1 MIAPSRQVLLD
12 CLFLGTGER
21 DVFGAT
27 DSDNGYSTRKAWLA
41 TRPSLPPLLFLA
53 GFTWLGDAL
62 AIEVLCGSSLEMAH
76 LAFICGFGI
85 AAIAFGILASG
96 GTMGGCVALG
106 IALGCALGAS
116 HTCAVMSGQAQLLA
130 TKAPLVVCAVQDSRP
145 ASYGSTFLARAENG
159 ALVRIVDTRG
169 ERTLVGDRFNA
180 TATWKA
186 PTGVSARESWRKGIS
201 AVSVS
206 ARLEVFDQD
215 LVFQPLYTLR
225 RKAIQQIKERSE
237 DLAAFTGIECDEA
250 AMMLSAIVL
259 GYAAD
264 LYDSELYQTVKVD
277 GLAHLVAVSGAHLAI
292 VCGLL
297 GAALRRASL
306 PRSIAICMQVLFLGG
321 YLVLTGAPTSAIR
334 AAIMAL
340 LGFGAYFEARRSYA
354 LGGLSC
360 CIVGMLAL
368 DPAAAFSLSLLLS
381 VGATAGII
389 LFSGYFTNAIYAL
402 FHVPSGLAVDSM
414 ALTLAATLFTAVPSA
429 LLFSQI
435 SLIAPISNVIITP
448 AFPIICLGGLL
459 CVVSDAL
466 IGGVFAFPL
475 DLLLAVSQ
483 LLCAGLRVLA
493 DIPHAACPVYLSEAL
508 AIPLAVLPAALLWF
522 CWPYP
527 SARSACSALGI
538 VLGVACALGA
548 TTCMRPDS
556 ITMLDIGQGDAI
568 LVQSAG
574 RALLIDTGT
583 EDALL
588 MRGLAA
594 CGVQDL
600 DAVLIT
606 HPDDDHCGS
615 LAALRGTV
623 GVGEVLVAD
632 DLLGEE
638 ESHCAT
644 LREEAYKLVGED
656 ALVGLEVGDTIVCGR
671 MRMLVVGPDAYH
683 DSGGNADSLVI
694 VLEYDA
700 EGDGSADVTGLF
712 CGDAESEQI
721 GRYIDDGRIGD
732 VDIYKVGHHGSR
744 AAVDEHMLKVLNPE
758 VSLVSVGAYNR
769 YGHPAPETVELL
781 QREGSR
787 VYRTDEQGAITCILQ
802 KDGIHIQTQR

>member
-27 DSDNGYSTRKAWLA
+27 DSDDGYSTRKAWLA

-292 VCGLL
+292 VCGFLFLAIGGAQRLGLNALIVCMVMGMAIANLSAEADAVLECVEPIAAPVFILFFVASGAGLPVNLLRSVGIIGLVYILARYMGKILGTLL
-297 GAALRRASL
+297 GGALTGTDRRQCLHLGPCLL
-306 PRSIAICMQVLFLGG
+306 PQAGIAIG
-321 YLVLTGAPTSAIR
+321 
-334 AAIMAL
+334 
-340 LGFGAYFEARRSYA
+340 
-354 LGGLSC
+354 
-360 CIVGMLAL
+360 
-368 DPAAAFSLSLLLS
+368 
-381 VGATAGII
+381 
-389 LFSGYFTNAIYAL
+389 
-402 FHVPSGLAVDSM
+402 
-414 ALTLAATLFTAVPSA
+414 LTLAAGS
-429 LLFSQI
+429 
-435 SLIAPISNVIITP
+435 
-448 AFPIICLGGLL
+448 
-459 CVVSDAL
+459 
-466 IGGVFAFPL
+466 
-475 DLLLAVSQ
+475 
-483 LLCAGLRVLA
+483 
-493 DIPHAACPVYLSEAL
+493 
-508 AIPLAVLPAALLWF
+508 VLPKHASNIRA
-522 CWPYP
+522 
-527 SARSACSALGI
+527 I
-538 VLGVACALGA
+538 VL
-548 TTCMRPDS
+548 
-556 ITMLDIGQGDAI
+556 
-568 LVQSAG
+568 
-574 RALLIDTGT
+574 TGT
-583 EDALL
+583 
-588 MRGLAA
+588 
-594 CGVQDL
+594 
-600 DAVLIT
+600 LI
-606 HPDDDHCGS
+606 C
-615 LAALRGTV
+615 
-623 GVGEVLVAD
+623 E
-632 DLLGEE
+632 
-638 ESHCAT
+638 
-644 LREEAYKLVGED
+644 LVGP
-656 ALVGLEVGDTIVCGR
+656 AVTRL
-671 MRMLVVGPDAYH
+671 
-683 DSGGNADSLVI
+683 SLKKAGEI
-694 VLEYDA
+694 
-700 EGDGSADVTGLF
+700 SP
-712 CGDAESEQI
+712 S
-721 GRYIDDGRIGD
+721 
-732 VDIYKVGHHGSR
+732 
-744 AAVDEHMLKVLNPE
+744 P
-758 VSLVSVGAYNR
+758 
-769 YGHPAPETVELL
+769 
-781 QREGSR
+781 
-787 VYRTDEQGAITCILQ
+787 
-802 KDGIHIQTQR
+802 

>member
-85 AAIAFGILASG
+85 AAIALGILASG

-321 YLVLTGAPTSAIR
+321 YLVLTGAPMQHTTPSVT
-334 AAIMAL
+334 
-340 LGFGAYFEARRSYA
+340 
-354 LGGLSC
+354 LS
-360 CIVGMLAL
+360 
-368 DPAAAFSLSLLLS
+368 
-381 VGATAGII
+381 
-389 LFSGYFTNAIYAL
+389 
-402 FHVPSGLAVDSM
+402 
-414 ALTLAATLFTAVPSA
+414 
-429 LLFSQI
+429 
-435 SLIAPISNVIITP
+435 
-448 AFPIICLGGLL
+448 
-459 CVVSDAL
+459 
-466 IGGVFAFPL
+466 
-475 DLLLAVSQ
+475 
-483 LLCAGLRVLA
+483 
-493 DIPHAACPVYLSEAL
+493 SE
-508 AIPLAVLPAALLWF
+508 
-522 CWPYP
+522 
-527 SARSACSALGI
+527 
-538 VLGVACALGA
+538 
-548 TTCMRPDS
+548 
-556 ITMLDIGQGDAI
+556 
-568 LVQSAG
+568 
-574 RALLIDTGT
+574 
-583 EDALL
+583 
-588 MRGLAA
+588 
-594 CGVQDL
+594 
-600 DAVLIT
+600 
-606 HPDDDHCGS
+606 
-615 LAALRGTV
+615 
-623 GVGEVLVAD
+623 
-632 DLLGEE
+632 
-638 ESHCAT
+638 
-644 LREEAYKLVGED
+644 
-656 ALVGLEVGDTIVCGR
+656 
-671 MRMLVVGPDAYH
+671 
-683 DSGGNADSLVI
+683 
-694 VLEYDA
+694 
-700 EGDGSADVTGLF
+700 
-712 CGDAESEQI
+712 
-721 GRYIDDGRIGD
+721 
-732 VDIYKVGHHGSR
+732 
-744 AAVDEHMLKVLNPE
+744 
-758 VSLVSVGAYNR
+758 
-769 YGHPAPETVELL
+769 
-781 QREGSR
+781 
-787 VYRTDEQGAITCILQ
+787 
-802 KDGIHIQTQR
+802 